1 MKDEL
6 ARSPLRPSV
15 PDRDWV
21 RSVPVKAM
29 FRPFEADDLDTIAEG
44 WGVPVATAAWAI
56 IAEQLARWR
65 RQAPELGPHGLAIA
79 SAITV
84 LRMEDANVGE

>member
-6 ARSPLRPSV
+6 ARGPLRPRV

-29 FRPFEADDLDTIAEG
+29 FRPFEADDLETIAEG

-84 LRMEDANVGE
+84 LRMEDADVGE